1 MWNYGDSYG
10 SNDNSW
16 RGIHIIL
23 SYDYGEI
30 NMTVKDKELMKEKM
44 DYLQSYRM
52 LWRSRRTITLQ
63 IIDNM
68 IDVMS
73 YLFDELEAKKGKK

>member
-1 MWNYGDSYG
+1 
-10 SNDNSW
+10 
-16 RGIHIIL
+16 
-23 SYDYGEI
+23 
-30 NMTVKDKELMKEKM
+30 MTVKDKELMKEKM
-44 DYLQSYRM
+44 DYLRSYRM